1 MIITTEG
8 TNPARYAGQSTPN
21 NGYYATITLSID
33 ELQFVDQDIADKF
46 RGYVYTSGMP
56 LQVQL
61 IREIQKLLIVIKE
74 ANNQ

>member
-46 RGYVYTSGMP
+46 QGMSTP
-56 LQVQL
+56 LECL
-61 IREIQKLLIVIKE
+61 CKFNSFARFK
-74 ANNQ
+74 NF